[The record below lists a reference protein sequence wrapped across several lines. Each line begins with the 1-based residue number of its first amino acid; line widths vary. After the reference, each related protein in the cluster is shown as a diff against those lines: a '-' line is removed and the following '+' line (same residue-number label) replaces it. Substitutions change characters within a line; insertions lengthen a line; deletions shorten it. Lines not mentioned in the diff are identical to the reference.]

1 MKVFITGCSGFI
13 GYHLS
18 LSLLKKNIEVFGI
31 DNMNN
36 YYDPNLKEHRLRL
49 LKKYSNFSFK
59 KIDLV
64 EKKNLSL
71 SVTNFN
77 PDYIIHLAA
86 QAGVRHSLKDPVSY
100 MKSNLEGFI
109 NTIETAKDLKS
120 KNFIYASSSSVY
132 GGTKEI
138 PFAEDQNKEIPIS
151 LYGYTKLINEQIA
164 ENYSN
169 NFLINSIGLRFF
181 SVYGPFG
188 RPDMAYYSFTKDIDE
203 GNEISIYND
212 GQMSR
217 DMTYVSDIVDG
228 ILKSIVRLGE
238 NKRAKHE
245 IFNLGNEDPIKL
257 GTLLSKI
264 ESSLRK
270 KADINYRASSGEV
283 ENTYADL
290 SKSKLALGYNPKI
303 SFEDGMNKFYE
314 WYKKYYER

>member
-1 MKVFITGCSGFI
+1 MKVFVTGCSGFI

-18 LSLLKKNIEVFGI
+18 SSLLKKNVEVYGI
-31 DNMNN
+31 DNQNN
-36 YYDPNLKEHRLRL
+36 YYDPKLKQFRLGL

-64 EKKNLSL
+64 DKKNLSQA
-71 SVTNFN
+71 VVKFK
-77 PDYIIHLAA
+77 PDHIIHLAA

-109 NTIETAKDLKS
+109 NIMETVKDLES

-132 GGTKEI
+132 GGSKEI
-138 PFAEDQNKEIPIS
+138 PFAEDRDQEIPIS

-181 SVYGPFG
+181 SVYGPLG

-203 GNEISIYND
+203 GNEISIYNG

-217 DMTYVSDIVDG
+217 DMTYVTDIVEG
-228 ILKSIVRLGE
+228 ILKSINRLGD
-238 NKRAKHE
+238 NKRNKHE
-245 IFNLGNEDPIKL
+245 IFNLGNENPIKL
-257 GTLLSKI
+257 GILLSKI
-264 ESSLRK
+264 ESNLGK
-270 KADINYRASSGEV
+270 RAEIIHKTSNGEV
-283 ENTYADL
+283 ENTFADL
-290 SKSKLALGYNPKI
+290 SKSKLVLGYKPKI
-303 SFEDGMNKFYE
+303 SFEDGMNEFYK
-314 WYKKYYER
+314 WYKEYYET